1 MRSINYGRDDA
12 EIAIIGGLKS
22 GVESQVEATN
32 ASVMFEHGRV
42 SEGDAQTSRTNRAH
56 GDVDRGVEVL
66 YRADE
71 NSNRAH
77 CAHENSN
84 KEGFSSGAPRGDAL

>member
-1 MRSINYGRDDA
+1 M
-12 EIAIIGGLKS
+12 
-22 GVESQVEATN
+22 
-32 ASVMFEHGRV
+32 

-56 GDVDRGVEVL
+56 GDVGRGVEVL

-71 NSNRAH
+71 NSDRAQR
-77 CAHENSN
+77 AHENSN